1 MKTIRQEIGNIFG
14 VLISSEEW
22 DETFALLDT
31 ENRLNNK
38 NIVKVLLVILKKIEE
53 LEEKCQK

>member
-14 VLISSEEW
+14 ILIGAEEW
-22 DETFALLDT
+22 DETFALLNA

-38 NIVKVLLVILKKIEE
+38 NIAKVLLVILKKLEE
-53 LEEKCQK
+53 LEENAK